1 MSKSKTKKKNEK
13 KLFKIITL
21 GDSGV
26 GKTCILRR
34 FVTGKFEKNTL
45 SMIGFETSSKE
56 IVLKDGNK
64 VTLQLID
71 TAGQENYHAL
81 ATTYIR
87 NSDGVLFVFSHDSR
101 GSFNNIKNWLTSFKE
116 NNQDIDFDKE
126 FPAFLVG
133 NKCDLEHTIDDF
145 EIENLK
151 NEHNFYGYADTSAKD
166 GIGIDDV
173 FSEMGELLVRIK
185 GKKDQKQNVI
195 IINKKRKKKEN
206 CGLCHSDA

>member
-1 MSKSKTKKKNEK
+1 MSKNKTKEKNEN

-34 FVTGKFEKNTL
+34 FVTGKFDINTL
-45 SMIGFETSSKE
+45 SMIGFESSSKE
-56 IVLKDGNK
+56 IVLKNGTK

-71 TAGQENYHAL
+71 IAGQENYHAL

-101 GSFNNIKNWLTSFKE
+101 ESFNNIKKWLMSFKD

-151 NEHNFYGYADTSAKD
+151 NEYNFYGYADTSAKE
-166 GIGIDDV
+166 GIGIDNI
-173 FSEMGELLVRIK
+173 FYEISELLVRVK
-185 GKKDQKQNVI
+185 GKKK
-195 IINKKRKKKEN
+195 
-206 CGLCHSDA
+206 

>member
-1 MSKSKTKKKNEK
+1 MSKSETKEKNEK

-34 FVTGKFEKNTL
+34 FVTGKFDKNTL
-45 SMIGFETSSKE
+45 SMIGFESSTKE
-56 IVLKDGNK
+56 IILKDGTK

-101 GSFNNIKNWLTSFKE
+101 ESFNNIKNWLVSFKD

-151 NEHNFYGYADTSAKD
+151 NEHNFYGYVDTSAKD

-206 CGLCHSDA
+206 CGLCHPDV

>member
-1 MSKSKTKKKNEK
+1 MSKSKTKEKNEK

-101 GSFNNIKNWLTSFKE
+101 ESFNNIKNWLTSFKE

-206 CGLCHSDA
+206 CGLCHPDV

>member
-1 MSKSKTKKKNEK
+1 MSKNKTKEKDEK
-13 KLFKIITL
+13 KLYKIITL

-34 FVTGKFEKNTL
+34 FVTGKFDKNTL
-45 SMIGFETSSKE
+45 SMIGFESSTKE
-56 IVLKDGNK
+56 IVLKNGNK

-101 GSFNNIKNWLTSFKE
+101 ESFNNIKNWLMSFKE

-126 FPAFLVG
+126 FPGFLVG
-133 NKCDLEHTIDDF
+133 NKCDLEHSIDDF

-166 GIGIDDV
+166 GIGIDKL
-173 FSEMGELLVRIK
+173 FYEMGELLDRIK
-185 GKKDQKQNVI
+185 GKKEKKQNVKL
-195 IINKKRKKKEN
+195 INKMKKKRKI
-206 CGLCHSDA
+206 CSLCASDV